1 MVNCPRA
8 GAIGGVGFQTAFK
21 VRYELTSRCIRETR
35 VSATMRPPTG
45 PIWRP
50 RPTISASFRM

>member
-8 GAIGGVGFQTAFK
+8 GAMGVVGFHTAFK
-21 VRYELTSRCIRETR
+21 VRYELASRCIRATS

-45 PIWRP
+45 PSWRP